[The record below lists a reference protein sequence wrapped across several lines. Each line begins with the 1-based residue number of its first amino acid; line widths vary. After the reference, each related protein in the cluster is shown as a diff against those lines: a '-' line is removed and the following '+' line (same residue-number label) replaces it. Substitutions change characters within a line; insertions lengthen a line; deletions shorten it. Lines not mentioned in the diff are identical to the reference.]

1 MKMKQIL
8 FALTLAMSIA
18 GCDNIRNQHS
28 SKAGSPSGKYSFSTF
43 INQSDKSSAEY
54 GYVVIDLFDADGNKI
69 SSLNTAINSFKKWA
83 IGWDSSSDIIVMYT
97 REMGTFAWK
106 IENAQ
111 LISIEVTDDIEK
123 QADVLR
129 TEKYN

>member
-1 MKMKQIL
+1 MKAKFFL
-8 FALTLAMSIA
+8 LTLAFALGIA

-28 SKAGSPSGKYSFSTF
+28 GKTGSPSGKYSFSTF

-54 GYVVIDLFDADGNKI
+54 GYVVIDLFDKEGNKI
-69 SSLNTAINSFKKWA
+69 SSLNTAISSFKKWA

-97 REMGTFAWK
+97 REMGTFAWR

-111 LISIEVTDDIEK
+111 LISIEVTDEHEK
-123 QADVLR
+123 EGEKLR
-129 TEKYN
+129 AEKYN